1 MNGKKRATQ
10 WCLRLSCL
18 AIEKRA
24 AYNFGMNV
32 LFLCTH
38 NSARSILAE
47 CLLNHH
53 AQRLGLAFTGFSA
66 GSSPRANQQPHPL
79 GLQALTEAGVS
90 TQGVSSKSWDAFAGA
105 AAPQMDAII
114 TVCDS
119 AAGEVCPIWPG
130 QPASAHWGY
139 ADPSAG
145 DASDAQKLAAF
156 RSTLHAI
163 ERRVLALLALPRDA
177 IQPSTLRAS
186 LQRLST
192 V

>member
-1 MNGKKRATQ
+1 MN
-10 WCLRLSCL
+10 
-18 AIEKRA
+18 I
-24 AYNFGMNV
+24 

-38 NSARSILAE
+38 NSVRSILAE

-53 AQRLGLAFTGFSA
+53 AQRMSLDFTGFSA

-79 GLQALTEAGVS
+79 GLQALREAGVS
-90 TQGVSSKSWDAFAGA
+90 TDGVYSKSWNAFAGA
-105 AAPQMDAII
+105 NAPHMDAII

-130 QPASAHWGY
+130 HSVSAHWGY

-145 DASDAQKLAAF
+145 DASDAEKLAAF
-156 RSTLHAI
+156 RSTLQSI
-163 ERRVLALLALPRDA
+163 ERRVLAFLALPHDE
-177 IQPSTLRAS
+177 IQPATLRAS

>member
-1 MNGKKRATQ
+1 MN
-10 WCLRLSCL
+10 
-18 AIEKRA
+18 I
-24 AYNFGMNV
+24 

-53 AQRLGLAFTGFSA
+53 AKRLEKAFVAFSA
-66 GSSPRANQQPHPL
+66 GSSPRAKQQPHPL
-79 GLQALTEAGVS
+79 GLQALREAGVS
-90 TQGVSSKSWDAFAGA
+90 THGVSSKSWDVFADA
-105 AAPQMDAII
+105 DAPRMDAII

-130 QPASAHWGY
+130 HPVSAHWGY

-145 DASDAQKLAAF
+145 EASEAEKLAAF
-156 RSTLHAI
+156 RSTLQAI
-163 ERRVLALLALPRDA
+163 ERRVLAFLTLPNDD
-177 IQPSTLRAS
+177 IQPATLRAS

>member
-1 MNGKKRATQ
+1 MN
-10 WCLRLSCL
+10 
-18 AIEKRA
+18 I
-24 AYNFGMNV
+24 

-53 AQRLGLAFTGFSA
+53 AQRLSLSFTGFSA

-79 GLQALTEAGVS
+79 GLQALREAGVS
-90 TQGVSSKSWDAFAGA
+90 TQGVFSKSWDAFAGTD
-105 AAPQMDAII
+105 APRMDAII

-130 QPASAHWGY
+130 HPVSAHWGY
-139 ADPSAG
+139 ADPSASE
-145 DASDAQKLAAF
+145 ASEAEKLAAF
-156 RSTLHAI
+156 RSTLQAI
-163 ERRVLALLALPRDA
+163 ERRVLAFLALPSDA
-177 IQPSTLRAS
+177 VQPSTLRVS

>member
-1 MNGKKRATQ
+1 MN
-10 WCLRLSCL
+10 
-18 AIEKRA
+18 I
-24 AYNFGMNV
+24 

-53 AQRLGLAFTGFSA
+53 AQRMSLAFTGFSA
-66 GSSPRANQQPHPL
+66 GSSPRANQQPHLL
-79 GLQALTEAGVS
+79 GLQALREAGVC
-90 TQGVSSKSWDAFAGA
+90 TQGVFSKSWDAFAGTD
-105 AAPQMDAII
+105 APRMDAII

-130 QPASAHWGY
+130 HPVSAHWGY
-139 ADPSAG
+139 ADPSASE
-145 DASDAQKLAAF
+145 ASEAEKLAAF
-156 RSTLHAI
+156 RSTLQAI
-163 ERRVLALLALPRDA
+163 ERCVLAFLALPSDA
-177 IQPSTLRAS
+177 VQPSTLRVS

>member
-1 MNGKKRATQ
+1 MN
-10 WCLRLSCL
+10 
-18 AIEKRA
+18 I
-24 AYNFGMNV
+24 

-79 GLQALTEAGVS
+79 GLQALIEAGVS
-90 TQGVSSKSWDAFAGA
+90 TQGVVSKSWDVFAST
-105 AAPQMDAII
+105 AAPHMDAII

-130 QPASAHWGY
+130 HPVSAHWGY

-145 DASDAQKLAAF
+145 DANDAQKLAAF
-156 RSTLHAI
+156 RSTLQAI
-163 ERRVLALLALPRDA
+163 ERRVLAFLALSSDDLQA
-177 IQPSTLRAS
+177 ANLRAS

>member
-1 MNGKKRATQ
+1 MN
-10 WCLRLSCL
+10 
-18 AIEKRA
+18 I
-24 AYNFGMNV
+24 

-53 AQRLGLAFTGFSA
+53 AQRMSLAFTGFSA
-66 GSSPRANQQPHPL
+66 GSSPRSNQQPHPL
-79 GLQALTEAGVS
+79 GLQALREAGVS
-90 TQGVSSKSWDAFAGA
+90 TQGVFSKSWNAFAGTDA
-105 AAPQMDAII
+105 RRMDAII

-130 QPASAHWGY
+130 HPVSAHWGY

-145 DASDAQKLAAF
+145 DASDAEKLAAF
-156 RSTLHAI
+156 RSTLRAI
-163 ERRVLALLALPRDA
+163 ERRILALLALPENKLNPLQLRD
-177 IQPSTLRAS
+177 S

>member
-1 MNGKKRATQ
+1 MN
-10 WCLRLSCL
+10 
-18 AIEKRA
+18 I
-24 AYNFGMNV
+24 

-47 CLLNHH
+47 CLFNHH
-53 AQRLGLAFTGFSA
+53 AKRLGKSFTAYSA
-66 GSSPRANQQPHPL
+66 GSSPRVNQQPHHL
-79 GLQALTEAGVS
+79 GLQALNEAGVD
-90 TQGVSSKSWDAFAGA
+90 TVGVSSKSWDAFASK
-105 AAPQMDAII
+105 AAPHMDAII

-130 QPASAHWGY
+130 QPVSAHWGY

-156 RSTLHAI
+156 RSTLVAI
-163 ERRVLALLALPRDA
+163 ERRVLAFLALPNDD
-177 IQPSTLRAS
+177 IQPSTLRVS
-186 LQRLST
+186 LQHLST

>member
-1 MNGKKRATQ
+1 MN
-10 WCLRLSCL
+10 
-18 AIEKRA
+18 I
-24 AYNFGMNV
+24 

-47 CLLNHH
+47 CLLYHH
-53 AQRLGLAFTGFSA
+53 AQRMSLDFTGFSA

-79 GLQALTEAGVS
+79 GLQVLREAGVS
-90 TQGVSSKSWDAFAGA
+90 TQGVFSKSWDAFANA
-105 AAPQMDAII
+105 DAPRMDAII

-130 QPASAHWGY
+130 QPVSAHWGY

-145 DASDAQKLAAF
+145 DASDAEKLAAF
-156 RSTLHAI
+156 RSTFQAI
-163 ERRVLALLALPRDA
+163 ERRVLAFLALPSDD

>member
-1 MNGKKRATQ
+1 MN
-10 WCLRLSCL
+10 
-18 AIEKRA
+18 I
-24 AYNFGMNV
+24 

-53 AQRLGLAFTGFSA
+53 AQRLSLALTGFSA

-79 GLQALTEAGVS
+79 GLLALSEAGVS
-90 TQGVSSKSWDAFAGA
+90 THGVSSKSWDAFAGSD
-105 AAPQMDAII
+105 APRMDAII
-114 TVCDS
+114 TVCAS

-130 QPASAHWGY
+130 HPTSAHWGY

-145 DASDAQKLAAF
+145 DTSDAEKLTAF
-156 RSTLHAI
+156 RSILIAI
-163 ERRVLALLALPRDA
+163 ERRVLAFLALPNYEL
-177 IQPSTLRAS
+177 QPTQLRAS